1 MNKTVDYRTFCMAL
15 RKLQNEVCK
24 DRRIEIFEL
33 PSFDENPIQ
42 LGVNWASI
50 GTVPAAEAR
59 EFAQLLLD
67 AATAAENFEYNGYT
81 IDYGRI

>member
-1 MNKTVDYRTFCMAL
+1 MEKAVDYRTFCLAL

-24 DRRIEIFEL
+24 DRRIEIFDL
-33 PSFDENPIQ
+33 STFDDKPIQ

-59 EFAQLLLD
+59 EFAQLLMD

-81 IDYGRI
+81 INYGRK